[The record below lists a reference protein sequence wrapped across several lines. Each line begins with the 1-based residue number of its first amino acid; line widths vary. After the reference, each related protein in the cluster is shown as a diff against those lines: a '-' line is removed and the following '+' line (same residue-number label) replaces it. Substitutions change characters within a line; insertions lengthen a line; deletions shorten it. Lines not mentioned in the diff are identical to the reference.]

1 MIKIKNIYHM
11 LTYAFRVLN
20 KANYNKIAVE
30 EFDHTADLLA
40 AILIKGVNSQVKRGL
55 GKEYIQTTAA
65 LRSPKGKINV
75 TQSIKHQSHMKS
87 QLICN
92 YEVYTE
98 NTYMNQILKIT
109 MMRLLRLN
117 EVSLKN
123 KRELRK
129 ALLFFSNVY
138 QIDFRTINWSTLN
151 YTRNNSTYKMLMN
164 ICYFIIDGLLL
175 TEKEGD
181 YKSAK
186 FMDDQK
192 MHRLFEKFVYE
203 YYRKHFPEYRV
214 NAPHIKWQVDEGD
227 IEFLPT
233 MKTDIVLRSE
243 ENTLIIDT
251 KYYGKT
257 MQKSFNKKS
266 FHSNNLY
273 QIFTYVKNEDIK
285 KSGNVSGMLLYA
297 KTEEDITPN
306 ETFMV
311 SGNRIGVKTID
322 LNMEFHEIKKQ
333 LDGFVGEF
341 L

>member
-1 MIKIKNIYHM
+1 M

-20 KANYNKIAVE
+20 KVNYKKIAVE
-30 EFDHTADLLA
+30 EFAHTADLLA
-40 AILIKGVNSQVKRGL
+40 SILIKGVNSQIKRGL

-65 LRSPKGKINV
+65 LKSPKGKINV
-75 TQSIKHQSHMKS
+75 TQSIKHQSHIKS

-92 YEVYTE
+92 FEVYTE
-98 NTYMNQILKIT
+98 NTYMNEILKIT
-109 MMRLLRLN
+109 MMQLLKLS
-117 EVSLKN
+117 EVSQKN

-129 ALLFFSNVY
+129 SLMFFSNVN
-138 QIDFRTINWSTLN
+138 QIDFRTINWSALN

-175 TEKEGD
+175 TEKAGD

-192 MHRLFEKFVYE
+192 MHRLFEKFVFE
-203 YYRKHFPEYRV
+203 YYRKHYPQLRV
-214 NAPHIKWQVDEGD
+214 NASHIKWQVDEGD

-233 MKTDIVLRSE
+233 MQTDIVLRSA

-251 KYYGKT
+251 KYYGET

-266 FHSNNLY
+266 FHSHNLY
-273 QIFTYVKNEDIK
+273 QIFTYVKNEDMTN
-285 KSGNVSGMLLYA
+285 SGNVSGMLLYA
-297 KTEEDITPN
+297 KTDEDITPN
-306 ETFMV
+306 ESFRMA
-311 SGNRIGVKTID
+311 GNRIGVKTID